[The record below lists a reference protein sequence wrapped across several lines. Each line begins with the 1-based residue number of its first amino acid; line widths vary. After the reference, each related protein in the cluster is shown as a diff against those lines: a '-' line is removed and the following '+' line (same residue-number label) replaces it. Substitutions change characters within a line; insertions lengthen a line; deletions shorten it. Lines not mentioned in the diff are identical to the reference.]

1 MMNRRNFLRRAS
13 MGVTAAAVA
22 SQFPEFLLAEPY
34 GKPIGLQLYT
44 LRDQLEKDVSGTL
57 KQVAAIGYRDV
68 EIYSLYGKAP
78 KEFSQ
83 ILKDSGITASSG
95 HYLLPSLKT
104 NWEKQL
110 EDAKT
115 LGLRYMVLAILDAKD
130 RQSFDDFKRLAELL
144 NKTGE
149 ATKKAGLQFCYHNH
163 NFEFTKYGDTTAYEY
178 LLQTLDPNLVKFEMD
193 CFWVTHAGQDPAAYF
208 KKYPGRFPLL
218 HIKDMKDK
226 PAPTQELDAKMGL
239 FAPVGHGTIDW
250 TRIFKAAREGGM
262 EHYYVEQDYCEQ
274 PPLEAVKMSYAFLHK
289 LQV

>member
-13 MGVTAAAVA
+13 MGVTAAALA
-22 SQFPEFLLAEPY
+22 SQVPEFLLANPY

-44 LRDQLEKDVSGTL
+44 LRDQLEKDVTGTL
-57 KQVAAIGYRDV
+57 KQVAALGYKDV

-78 KEFSQ
+78 AEFSQ
-83 ILKDSGITASSG
+83 ILKDNGITASSG

-104 NWEKQL
+104 NWQKQL
-110 EDAKT
+110 DDATT
-115 LGLRYMVLAILDAKD
+115 LGLQYMVLAILDAKD

-144 NKTGE
+144 AKTGE
-149 ATKKAGLQFCYHNH
+149 TTKKAGIQFCYHNH
-163 NFEFTKYGDTTAYEY
+163 NFEFKKYGDTTAYEY
-178 LLQTLDPNLVKFEMD
+178 LLKTLDPNLIKFEMD
-193 CFWVTHAGQDPAAYF
+193 CFWVTHAGQDPVEYF

-226 PAPTQELDAKMGL
+226 PASTQELDAKMGL

-274 PPLEAVKMSYAFLHK
+274 SPLLAVKMGYDFLHK